1 MAESSKDRSEMI
13 FPASPHPQN
22 PKGAVA
28 GLTLILPQVMG
39 LHWDNTAASDFLNT
53 AASDWIILPQVMG
66 HPDEGHGPSKQQ
78 FDTSVFSS
86 AQDLVWIEPGRE
98 HGRHSEST

>member
-1 MAESSKDRSEMI
+1 MI

-28 GLTLILPQVMG
+28 GLTL
-39 LHWDNTAASDFLNT
+39 
-53 AASDWIILPQVMG
+53 ILPQVMG